1 MRIATHPAA
10 IKMGY
15 GTKTLELLAKFF
27 EGELI
32 DLTNNTVV
40 REDYFLKST
49 LSE

>member
-32 DLTNNTVV
+32 DLTNNTIT
-40 REDYFLKST
+40 REDYFLKTARSD
-49 LSE
+49 